1 MNLVVCLE
9 AIEIIELL
17 ENQDERRKIR
27 WPMRGSLAP
36 QVHCSIEASDG
47 LLSSEANPAGS
58 PGTDSIW
65 HRTLRTLRNTSSTRR
80 FNAILGYC
88 RIVGQ
93 KETEN
98 TNYIKLQKD
107 EKAVVLECD

>member
-27 WPMRGSLAP
+27 WPMRVSLAP

-47 LLSSEANPAGS
+47 LLSSEGQKQTQRGHQELIQSGTGHYGHYETLHPQGGS
-58 PGTDSIW
+58 MPSWD
-65 HRTLRTLRNTSSTRR
+65 
-80 FNAILGYC
+80 
-88 RIVGQ
+88 IVG
-93 KETEN
+93 
-98 TNYIKLQKD
+98 L
-107 EKAVVLECD
+107 